1 MKEMLD
7 FGIQIDKEGEPY
19 ESYESMEEFIPKKH
33 QYLFTM
39 IQNLPSL
46 ADQEDVIGDYV
57 SGKLKR
63 TSLCAALQNLHPYF
77 REYKDV
83 AYAILNRSI
92 AEYLVTMDQS
102 DDEKQAA
109 FERLLFRNHDSMDT
123 DLRSWASMQDV
134 ETWEDVEMVVQ
145 NAAYFISFILD
156 DSNPELA
163 ALSPAARASMYAIVS
178 TDTDEYGRPFALEIP
193 VRITLPQSDGIKGAS
208 AILDFDE
215 NLQEKVF
222 RGAQDILNGKPL
234 SPVWKTIAMQDN
246 GKAEESILYYQVHNF
261 RHLIRLELFL
271 MTRDGIRVNRCKTCG
286 RLFPVLEDGQ
296 MYCDFGEPSHYG
308 AYKDAQRKA
317 VLQKCFTKCVKTQR
331 SRVRKGT
338 ETEEEYQKWYEEAK
352 VMQRKAE
359 SEKTEP
365 DIFEKQLAKIDPHRK
380 M

>member
-19 ESYESMEEFIPKKH
+19 ESYESMEKFIPQKH

-46 ADQEDVIGDYV
+46 ADQADVIGDYV

-63 TSLCAALQNLHPYF
+63 TSLCAVLQNLHPYF
-77 REYKDV
+77 KEFKDA
-83 AYAILNRSI
+83 AYAVLNRSI

-102 DDEKQAA
+102 DDKKQAA

-123 DLRSWASMQDV
+123 DLQSWASMQDV
-134 ETWEDVEMVVQ
+134 ETLEEIEMVVQ
-145 NAAYFISFILD
+145 NATYFVSFILD

-163 ALSPAARASMYAIVS
+163 ALSPAARASMYAVVS

-208 AILDFDE
+208 AMLDFDE

-234 SPVWKTIAMQDN
+234 PPVWKTITMQDN

-261 RHLIRLELFL
+261 RHLIRLELYL
-271 MTRDGIRVNRCKTCG
+271 MARDGIRVNRCQTCG

-296 MYCDFGEPSHYG
+296 MYCDFDDASHYKI
-308 AYKDAQRKA
+308 YKDTQRKSM
-317 VLQKCFTKCVKTQR
+317 LQKCFTKSVKTQR

-352 VMQRKAE
+352 AMQRKAE
-359 SEKTEP
+359 TEKTEP
-365 DIFEKQLAKIDPHRK
+365 DIFEKQLVEIDPHRK
-380 M
+380 I